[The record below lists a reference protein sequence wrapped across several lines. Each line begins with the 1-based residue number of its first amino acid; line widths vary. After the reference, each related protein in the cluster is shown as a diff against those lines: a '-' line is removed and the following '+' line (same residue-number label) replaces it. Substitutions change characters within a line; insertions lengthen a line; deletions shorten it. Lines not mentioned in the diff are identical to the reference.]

1 MEIKGGILSP
11 RVVPLPRPRNV
22 LEEGDQSAHDIDE
35 KSIIGKIH

>member
-11 RVVPLPRPRNV
+11 RVVPLPRNA

>member
-11 RVVPLPRPRNV
+11 RVVPLPRKV